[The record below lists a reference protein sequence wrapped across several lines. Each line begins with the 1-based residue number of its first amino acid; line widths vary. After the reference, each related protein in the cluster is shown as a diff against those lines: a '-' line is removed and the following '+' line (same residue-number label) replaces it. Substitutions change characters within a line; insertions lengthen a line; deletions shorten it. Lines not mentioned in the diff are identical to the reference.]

1 MASPHGRGNP
11 IEVVKRVSLS
21 GNLAPVASWLAGS
34 EEANAGWRNSSW
46 FGSFYKT
53 STPWLYHEEL
63 GRIYA
68 QDDGHGGVWLWHE
81 SQGWLW
87 TNPNSYRYL
96 YQADASHWLYFLKR
110 KDGPARFYNYAT
122 SKVE

>member
-63 GRIYA
+63 GGIYA

-81 SQGWLW
+81 SQVMAMDEPEQLLLPVPSRRQPLALLPETEGWPSPLLQL
-87 TNPNSYRYL
+87 R
-96 YQADASHWLYFLKR
+96 H
-110 KDGPARFYNYAT
+110 
-122 SKVE
+122 E